1 MSSPDTLEWNIRL
14 YWAKVFSIRFFVYF
28 FNKCFFFILVP
39 RTLDR
44 ELGPLKKIQP
54 TFFDMVRL
62 IKCKTLEYG
71 SSKPDHLGFMSLMC
85 ILLPPHKTPWLT
97 LNCWQE
103 EASSGQTGDGAEP
116 SRQHPMRGRPGGR
129 RGPRGSWGSSRTTMR
144 RPRERRRRRKSRQQ
158 RP

>member
-62 IKCKTLEYG
+62 IKCKTLKYG
-71 SSKPDHLGFMSLMC
+71 SSKPDHLGSCLSCAFYR
-85 ILLPPHKTPWLT
+85 LPIKLSLT

-103 EASSGQTGDGAEP
+103 EALSGLTGDGAES

-129 RGPRGSWGSSRTTMR
+129 RGARGSWGSLRTTMR
-144 RPRERRRRRKSRQQ
+144 PPWVLGRRKSRHQM
-158 RP
+158 P